1 MKRIYWILIFVLI
14 SQLIHAQD
22 STKTNLDAIYNRPF
36 VASGK
41 MGMSTTSIGGYL
53 EANTNYFITDG
64 VTEGFNME
72 MRRFNIFM
80 YSAIS
85 PKIKMLSE
93 LEFEHGT
100 EEIALET
107 ALLDFEVNSQFV
119 LRGGIV
125 LPPLGYF
132 NQNHD
137 GPKWEFIERPL
148 VSTTILPATLSE
160 VGFGFYGKTP
170 VKRNVFTY
178 EAYIVNGL
186 ADGIIANENSRTS
199 LQWGKHPEIFAEDN
213 NGTPSVTGRV
223 GYKKRGLG
231 EFGLGFYN
239 GIYNTFRI
247 EGTVVDAKRNLSI
260 VTADYNFAIKKLR
273 IIGEAAL
280 VNVDVPDDYGQVF
293 GKQQYGAH
301 IDFIY
306 PAMKRNI
313 LGWQDV
319 VLNTNLRV
327 EQVDYNVGNFEET
340 GDNIYDELTAIVPG
354 LSLRFTY
361 NTVLKLN
368 YRYQWHRDLLGNP
381 ATKTAGLQ
389 FGFASYF

>member
-1 MKRIYWILIFVLI
+1 MKKIYWILILI
-14 SQLIHAQD
+14 LLHETGLAQD

-36 VASGK
+36 VASGQ
-41 MGMSTTSIGGYL
+41 MGMSTTSIGGYM

-64 VTEGFNME
+64 ATDGFGME
-72 MRRFNIFM
+72 MRRFNIFL

-170 VKRNVFTY
+170 IKRNVFTY

-186 ADGIIANENSRTS
+186 GDGIIANEDNRTN

-213 NGTPSVTGRV
+213 NGSPSVTGRV
-223 GYKKRGLG
+223 GYKKRGFG
-231 EFGLGFYN
+231 EFGLSYYG

-247 EGTVVDAKRNLSI
+247 DGVTVDAKRNLSI
-260 VTADYNFAIKKLR
+260 AAVDYNFTIKKLQ
-273 IIGEAAL
+273 IVGEAAL
-280 VNVDVPDDYGQVF
+280 VSVEVPSDYGQVF

-301 IDFIY
+301 IDFVY
-306 PAMKRNI
+306 PAMKRDV

-319 VLNTNLRV
+319 VLNTNLRI
-327 EQVDYNVGNFEET
+327 EQVDYNVGTFEET
-340 GDNIYDELTAIVPG
+340 GDNIYDEITAVVPG

-361 NTVLKLN
+361 NTVLKFN

-381 ATKTAGLQ
+381 AAKTSGIQ